1 MDATWLLFTIGVA
14 LILAKIGDSIIER
27 FELPGVLGELIMGMI
42 LGNLVYFGIV
52 GPQYLPIVSGQGF
65 TTSATEVSEF
75 LAKLGIIF
83 LLFLGALDTDIEQLK
98 KTGVTATISTVLG
111 VFVPLIM
118 GWYALMAMGYPSR
131 EAFAG
136 GVLLTATSIGLT
148 VRVMMDLGVLR
159 SEVGAASLSASVM
172 DDFLGIA
179 LIIFAVGS
187 GSLIDL
193 SVKIVAFF
201 IITGVIAWY
210 LIDYYI
216 KFAERLHV
224 EKGILGAALGMMF
237 LFAAL
242 AESWFAAAIE
252 GAFMM
257 GLVLSKLPE
266 GKRLMEDV
274 RAIGYGLLIPF
285 FFIHTGAMLNLKVF
299 ENADA
304 LVLAGVLSAIAIVGK
319 VVGRG
324 FGAWITAWGRGR
336 EFLMTKENAWMSLQ
350 MGIGSIPRTEV
361 ALVDLMVAIHGGA
374 IPRADAPKFIAAT
387 LIFITVSVLIT
398 PPLLKWAFKRD
409 IEATT
414 AGKLEA
420 RKSRIHERKK
430 KVAESK
436 KPRKAR
442 ETGTEA

>member
-1 MDATWLLFTIGVA
+1 METVTWLLATIGIA

-52 GPQYLPIVSGQGF
+52 SPQYLPIVSGQGF
-65 TTSATEVSEF
+65 TTDMTAIANF

-83 LLFLGALDTDIEQLK
+83 LLFLGALDTDIDQLK
-98 KTGVTATISTVLG
+98 KTGITATVSTVLG
-111 VFVPLIM
+111 VFVPLIL
-118 GWYALMAMGYPSR
+118 GWFALMEMGYPSR

-148 VRVMMDLGVLR
+148 VRVMMDLGVLK

-179 LIIFAVGS
+179 LVIFAVGT
-187 GSLIDL
+187 GGLL
-193 SVKIVAFF
+193 NLTLKIIAFF
-201 IITGVIAWY
+201 VITGVIWWY
-210 LIDYYI
+210 LVDYYI

-224 EKGILGAALGMMF
+224 EKGILGMALGMMF

-242 AESWFAAAIE
+242 AEGWFAAAIE

-257 GLVLSKLPE
+257 GLTLSKLPE
-266 GKRLMEDV
+266 GKRLMDDV

-285 FFIHTGAMLNLKVF
+285 FFVHTGAMLNLTVF
-299 ENADA
+299 EHKNALILA
-304 LVLAGVLSAIAIVGK
+304 TVLTTIAVVGK
-319 VVGRG
+319 IIGRG
-324 FGAWITAWGRGR
+324 FGAWITAWGRGKDFLFTR
-336 EFLMTKENAWMSLQ
+336 ENFWMSLQ

-374 IPRADAPKFIAAT
+374 IPPSDAPDFIAAT

-398 PPLLKWAFKRD
+398 PPLLKWAFRAE
-409 IEATT
+409 IEKAK
-414 AGKLEA
+414 AM
-420 RKSRIHERKK
+420 
-430 KVAESK
+430 KVAQKVE
-436 KPRKAR
+436 RIN
-442 ETGTEA
+442 ETKEKIKELKGQ

>member
-1 MDATWLLFTIGVA
+1 METVTWLLFAVGIS

-27 FELPGVLGELIMGMI
+27 YELPGVLGELLMGMI
-42 LGNLVYFGIV
+42 LGNLVYFGLV
-52 GPQYLPIVSGQGF
+52 APQYLPIVSGEGF
-65 TTSATEVSEF
+65 TTDMTTVANF

-83 LLFLGALDTDIEQLK
+83 LLFLGALDTDIDQLK
-98 KTGVTATISTVLG
+98 KTGLTATVSTLLG

-118 GWYALMAMGYPSR
+118 GWFALMAMGYPSR

-148 VRVMMDLGVLR
+148 VRVMMDLGVLK

-179 LIIFAVGS
+179 LVIFAVGT
-187 GSLIDL
+187 GGLIEL

-201 IITGVIAWY
+201 LITGVIWWF
-210 LIDYYI
+210 LVDYYI

-224 EKGILGAALGMMF
+224 EKGILGMVLGMMF

-242 AESWFAAAIE
+242 AEGWFAAAIE

-266 GKRLMEDV
+266 GKRLMDDV

-285 FFIHTGAMLNLKVF
+285 FFVHTGAMLNLTVF
-299 ENADA
+299 ENANA
-304 LVLAGVLSAIAIVGK
+304 LILAAVLTTIAVLGK
-319 VVGRG
+319 ILGRG

-336 EFLMTKENAWMSLQ
+336 DFLFTRENFWMSLQ
-350 MGIGSIPRTEV
+350 MGIGSVPRTEV

-374 IPRADAPKFIAAT
+374 IRPEHAPEFIAAT

-398 PPLLKWAFKRD
+398 PPLLKWAFKRE
-409 IEATT
+409 IE
-414 AGKLEA
+414 E
-420 RKSRIHERKK
+420 SRSAKAAQKIERIQ
-430 KVAESK
+430 
-436 KPRKAR
+436 
-442 ETGTEA
+442 ETKERIKEIKEGR

>member
-1 MDATWLLFTIGVA
+1 METVTWLLFAIGIA

-42 LGNLVYFGIV
+42 LGNLVYFGV
-52 GPQYLPIVSGQGF
+52 VSPQYLPIVSGQGF
-65 TTSATEVSEF
+65 STDMTTVANF

-83 LLFLGALDTDIEQLK
+83 LLFLGALDTDVEQLK
-98 KTGVTATISTVLG
+98 KTGVTATVSTVLG

-118 GWYALMAMGYPSR
+118 GWFALMEMGYPSR

-148 VRVMMDLGVLR
+148 VRVMMDLGVLK

-179 LIIFAVGS
+179 LVIFAVGS
-187 GSLIDL
+187 GGLLEL
-193 SVKIVAFF
+193 SIKIVVFF
-201 IITGVIAWY
+201 IITGVIWWY
-210 LIDYYI
+210 LVDYYI

-224 EKGILGAALGMMF
+224 EKGILGMALGMMF

-242 AESWFAAAIE
+242 AEGWFAAAIE

-285 FFIHTGAMLNLKVF
+285 FFVHTGAMLNLTVF
-299 ENADA
+299 ENANA
-304 LVLAGVLSAIAIVGK
+304 LVLAAVLTTIAVVGK
-319 VVGRG
+319 IIGRG

-336 EFLMTKENAWMSLQ
+336 NFLFTRENLWMSLQ
-350 MGIGSIPRTEV
+350 MGIGSVPRTEV

-374 IPRADAPKFIAAT
+374 IPPKDAPEFIAAT

-398 PPLLKWAFKRD
+398 PPLLKWAFKRE
-409 IEATT
+409 IEEAKATK
-414 AGKLEA
+414 AA
-420 RKSRIHERKK
+420 K
-430 KVAESK
+430 KVEK
-436 KPRKAR
+436 VL
-442 ETGTEA
+442 ETKEKIKELKGSQ

>member
-1 MDATWLLFTIGVA
+1 MEVTWILFTIGVA

-52 GPQYLPIVSGQGF
+52 APQYLPIVSGSGF
-65 TTSATEVSEF
+65 TTSATEIADF

-83 LLFLGALDTDIEQLK
+83 LLFLGALDTDIDQLK
-98 KTGVTATISTVLG
+98 KTGVTATVSTVLG
-111 VFVPLIM
+111 VFTPLILA
-118 GWYALMAMGYPSR
+118 WYALMAMGYPSR

-179 LIIFAVGS
+179 LVIFAVGS
-187 GSLIDL
+187 GSLL
-193 SVKIVAFF
+193 NLTVKIVAFF
-201 IITGVIAWY
+201 IITGVIGWY
-210 LIDYYI
+210 LVDYYI

-224 EKGILGAALGMMF
+224 EKGILGMAVGMMF
-237 LFAAL
+237 IFASL
-242 AESWFAAAIE
+242 AEGWFAAAIE

-257 GLVLSKLPE
+257 GLILSKLPE
-266 GKRLMEDV
+266 GKRLMEDA
-274 RAIGYGLLIPF
+274 RAIGYGLLVPF
-285 FFIHTGAMLNLKVF
+285 FFVHTGAMLDMKVF
-299 ENADA
+299 ENANA
-304 LVLAGVLSAIAIVGK
+304 LVLAAVMSVIAVIGK
-319 VVGRG
+319 ILGRG

-336 EFLMTKENAWMSLQ
+336 EFLTTRENAWMSLQ

-361 ALVDLMVAIHGGA
+361 ALVDLMVAIQGKA
-374 IPRADAPKFIAAT
+374 IPPSDAPKFIAAT

-398 PPLLKWAFKRD
+398 PPLLKWAFAKE
-409 IEATT
+409 IQEAKD
-414 AGKLEA
+414 AKAAEKVGKIQETKERIKEL
-420 RKSRIHERKK
+420 KGSR
-430 KVAESK
+430 
-436 KPRKAR
+436 
-442 ETGTEA
+442 

>member
-1 MDATWLLFTIGVA
+1 METVTWLLFTIGIA

-42 LGNLVYFGIV
+42 LGNLVYFGLV
-52 GPQYLPIVSGQGF
+52 SPHYLPIVSGQGF
-65 TTSATEVSEF
+65 TTDITQISEF

-83 LLFLGALDTDIEQLK
+83 LLFLGALDTDIDQLK
-98 KTGVTATISTVLG
+98 STGVTATVSTVLG
-111 VFVPLIM
+111 VFTPLIIA
-118 GWYALMAMGYPSR
+118 WYALMAMGYPSR

-148 VRVMMDLGVLR
+148 VRVMMDLGVLK

-179 LIIFAVGS
+179 LVIFAVGT
-187 GSLIDL
+187 GSLL
-193 SVKIVAFF
+193 NLTVKIVAFF
-201 IITGVIAWY
+201 VITGVIWWY
-210 LIDYYI
+210 LVDYYI

-224 EKGILGAALGMMF
+224 EKGILGMALGMMF

-242 AESWFAAAIE
+242 AEGWFAAAIE

-257 GLVLSKLPE
+257 GLTLSKLPE
-266 GKRLMEDV
+266 GKRMMDDV

-285 FFIHTGAMLNLKVF
+285 FFVHTGAMLNLTVF
-299 ENADA
+299 EHRNA
-304 LVLAGVLSAIAIVGK
+304 LVLATVMSLIAVIGK
-319 VVGRG
+319 IIGRG

-336 EFLMTKENAWMSLQ
+336 SFLTTRENFWMSLQ

-361 ALVDLMVAIHGGA
+361 ALVDLMVAIQGKA
-374 IPRADAPKFIAAT
+374 IPPKDAPDFVAAT

-398 PPLLKWAFKRD
+398 PPLLKWAFKAE
-409 IEATT
+409 IEKA
-414 AGKLEA
+414 KRA
-420 RKSRIHERKK
+420 RAEEKIRRVQETKERIKELKGR
-430 KVAESK
+430 
-436 KPRKAR
+436 
-442 ETGTEA
+442 

>member
-1 MDATWLLFTIGVA
+1 MEGVTWLLFTIGIA
-14 LILAKIGDSIIER
+14 LILAKIGDSIIEH

-42 LGNLVYFGIV
+42 LGNLVYFGFV
-52 GPQYLPIVSGQGF
+52 APQYLPIVSGAGYESVVNQI
-65 TTSATEVSEF
+65 AEF

-98 KTGVTATISTVLG
+98 KTGLTATVSTVLG
-111 VFVPLIM
+111 VFVPLIL
-118 GWYALMAMGYPSR
+118 GWWALMAMGYPSR

-179 LIIFAVGS
+179 LVIFAVGT
-187 GSLIDL
+187 GSLFEL
-193 SVKIVAFF
+193 SLKIVAFF
-201 IITGVIAWY
+201 IITGLIAWY

-216 KFAERLHV
+216 RFAERLHV
-224 EKGILGAALGMMF
+224 EKGILGMAIGMMF

-242 AESWFAAAIE
+242 AEGWFAAAIE

-266 GKRLMEDV
+266 GKRIMEDV

-285 FFIHTGAMLNLKVF
+285 FFVHTGAMLNLTVF
-299 ENADA
+299 EHRNALILA
-304 LVLAGVLSAIAIVGK
+304 AVLTTIAVVGK
-319 VVGRG
+319 IIGRG
-324 FGAWITAWGRGR
+324 LGAWITAWGRGKD
-336 EFLMTKENAWMSLQ
+336 FLFTRDNFWMSLQ
-350 MGIGSIPRTEV
+350 MGIGSVPRTEV
-361 ALVDLMVAIHGGA
+361 ALVDLMVAIQGGA
-374 IPRADAPKFIAAT
+374 IPPKDAPEFIAAT

-398 PPLLKWAFKRD
+398 PPLLKWAFKAE
-409 IEATT
+409 IEKTRAEK
-414 AGKLEA
+414 AAQKVE
-420 RKSRIHERKK
+420 RIQ
-430 KVAESK
+430 
-436 KPRKAR
+436 
-442 ETGTEA
+442 ETKEKIKELKGSG

>member
-1 MDATWLLFTIGVA
+1 MEAVTWLLFAIGVS

-42 LGNLVYFGIV
+42 LGNLVYFGV
-52 GPQYLPIVSGQGF
+52 VAPQYLPIVSGQNF
-65 TTSATEVSEF
+65 TTNATAVADF
-75 LAKLGIIF
+75 MAKLGIIF
-83 LLFLGALDTDIEQLK
+83 LLFLGALDTDIDQLK
-98 KTGVTATISTVLG
+98 KTGVTATVSTVLG

-118 GWYALMAMGYPSR
+118 GWFALMAMGYPSR

-148 VRVMMDLGVLR
+148 VRVMMDLGVLK

-179 LIIFAVGS
+179 LVVFAVGS
-187 GSLIDL
+187 GSLLNLTI
-193 SVKIVAFF
+193 KIVAFF
-201 IITGVIAWY
+201 VITGVIWWF
-210 LIDYYI
+210 LVDYYI

-224 EKGILGAALGMMF
+224 EKGILGMVLGMMF

-242 AESWFAAAIE
+242 AEGWFAAAIE

-266 GKRLMEDV
+266 GKRLMDDV

-285 FFIHTGAMLNLKVF
+285 FFVHTGAMLNMTVF
-299 ENADA
+299 EHKNA
-304 LVLAGVLSAIAIVGK
+304 LVLATVLTTIAVIGK
-319 VVGRG
+319 ILGRG

-336 EFLMTKENAWMSLQ
+336 DFLMTRENAWMSLQ

-361 ALVDLMVAIHGGA
+361 ALVDLMVAIQGGA
-374 IPRADAPKFIAAT
+374 IPPKDAQEFIAAT

-398 PPLLKWAFKRD
+398 PPLLKWAFKAE
-409 IEATT
+409 IE
-414 AGKLEA
+414 EA
-420 RKSRIHERKK
+420 NAARAAQKTERIQETKK
-430 KVAESK
+430 RIKEIRGSQ
-436 KPRKAR
+436 
-442 ETGTEA
+442 

>member
-1 MDATWLLFTIGVA
+1 METVTWLLFTLGIS

-27 FELPGVLGELIMGMI
+27 FELPGVLGELIMGII

-52 GPQYLPIVSGQGF
+52 SPQYLPIVSGEGF
-65 TTSATEVSEF
+65 TTDATKVSEF

-83 LLFLGALDTDIEQLK
+83 LLFLGALDTDVEQLK
-98 KTGVTATISTVLG
+98 KTGLTATVSTLLG

-118 GWYALMAMGYPSR
+118 GWFVLMEMGYPSK

-148 VRVMMDLGVLR
+148 VRVMMDLGVLK
-159 SEVGAASLSASVM
+159 SEVGVASLSASVM

-179 LIIFAVGS
+179 LIIFAVGT

-193 SVKIVAFF
+193 SIKIVLFF
-201 IITGVIAWY
+201 IITGVIWWY
-210 LIDYYI
+210 LVDYYI

-224 EKGILGAALGMMF
+224 EKGVLGMVIGMMF

-242 AESWFAAAIE
+242 AEGWFAAAIE

-266 GKRLMEDV
+266 GRRLMDDL
-274 RAIGYGLLIPF
+274 RAIGYGLLVPF
-285 FFIHTGAMLNLKVF
+285 FFVHTGAMLNLTVF

-304 LVLAGVLSAIAIVGK
+304 LVLAAVLTTVAVVGK
-319 VVGRG
+319 VLGRG

-336 EFLMTKENAWMSLQ
+336 EFLFTKENLWMSLQ

-361 ALVDLMVAIHGGA
+361 ALVNLMVAIHGGA
-374 IPRADAPKFIAAT
+374 IPPEDAPKFIAAT

-398 PPLLKWAFKRD
+398 PPLLKWAFKNE
-409 IEATT
+409 IE
-414 AGKLEA
+414 
-420 RKSRIHERKK
+420 
-430 KVAESK
+430 
-436 KPRKAR
+436 KAR
-442 ETGTEA
+442 SSKASRKVERIMETKEKIKELKGSQ

>member
-1 MDATWLLFTIGVA
+1 MEGVAWLLATIGIA

-42 LGNLVYFGIV
+42 LGNLVYFGYV
-52 GPQYLPIVSGQGF
+52 APDYLPIVSGMGYESVLNQI
-65 TTSATEVSEF
+65 AEF

-98 KTGVTATISTVLG
+98 KTGVTATVSTILG
-111 VFVPLIM
+111 VSVPLLL
-118 GWYALMAMGYPSR
+118 GWWALRAMGYPSR

-179 LIIFAVGS
+179 LVIFAVGT
-187 GSLIDL
+187 GSLFEL
-193 SVKIVAFF
+193 SIKIVAFF
-201 IITGVIAWY
+201 IITGVLGWY
-210 LIDYYI
+210 FIDHYI
-216 KFAERLHV
+216 RFAEKLHV
-224 EKGILGAALGMMF
+224 EKGILGMAIGMMF

-242 AESWFAAAIE
+242 AEGWFAAAIE

-257 GLVLSKLPE
+257 GLILSKLPE
-266 GKRLMEDV
+266 GKRIMEDV

-285 FFIHTGAMLNLKVF
+285 FFVHTGAMLNLKVF

-304 LVLAGVLSAIAIVGK
+304 ITLAAVLSVIAIVGK
-319 VVGRG
+319 IVGRG
-324 FGAWITAWGRGR
+324 FGAWVTAWGRGR
-336 EFLMTKENAWMSLQ
+336 DFLFTRENFWMSLQ
-350 MGIGSIPRTEV
+350 MGIGSVPRTEV

-374 IPRADAPKFIAAT
+374 IPPSDAPKFIAAT

-398 PPLLKWAFKRD
+398 PPLLKWAFKAE
-409 IEATT
+409 IEKAK
-414 AGKLEA
+414 AEKAAQKVG
-420 RKSRIHERKK
+420 RIQ
-430 KVAESK
+430 
-436 KPRKAR
+436 
-442 ETGTEA
+442 ETKEKIKELKGSG

>member
-1 MDATWLLFTIGVA
+1 METVTWLLFALGIS
-14 LILAKIGDSIIER
+14 LILAKIGDSLIER
-27 FELPGVLGELIMGMI
+27 FELPGVLGELIMGII

-52 GPQYLPIVSGQGF
+52 APQYLPIVSGEGF
-65 TTSATEVSEF
+65 TTDATQVSEF

-83 LLFLGALDTDIEQLK
+83 LLFLGALDTDVEQLK
-98 KTGVTATISTVLG
+98 KTGLTATVSTLLG

-118 GWYALMAMGYPSR
+118 GWFVLMEMGYPSK

-148 VRVMMDLGVLR
+148 VRVMMDLGVLK
-159 SEVGAASLSASVM
+159 SEVGVASLSASVM

-179 LIIFAVGS
+179 LIIFAVGT

-193 SVKIVAFF
+193 SIKIVLFF
-201 IITGVIAWY
+201 IITGVIWWY
-210 LIDYYI
+210 LVDHYI
-216 KFAERLHV
+216 RFAERLHV
-224 EKGILGAALGMMF
+224 EKGVLGMVIGMMF

-266 GKRLMEDV
+266 GRRLMDDI
-274 RAIGYGLLIPF
+274 RAIGYGLLVPF
-285 FFIHTGAMLNLKVF
+285 FFVHTGAMLNLTVF

-304 LVLAGVLSAIAIVGK
+304 LVLATVLTVVAVFGK
-319 VVGRG
+319 VLGRG

-336 EFLMTKENAWMSLQ
+336 EFLFTKENLWMSLQ

-361 ALVDLMVAIHGGA
+361 ALVNLMVAIHGGA
-374 IPRADAPKFIAAT
+374 IPPEDAPKFIAAT

-398 PPLLKWAFKRD
+398 PPLLKWAFKNE
-409 IEATT
+409 IE
-414 AGKLEA
+414 
-420 RKSRIHERKK
+420 
-430 KVAESK
+430 
-436 KPRKAR
+436 KAR
-442 ETGTEA
+442 SSKASRKVERIMETKEKIKELKGSQ

>member
-1 MDATWLLFTIGVA
+1 MDATWILFTIGIA

-27 FELPGVLGELIMGMI
+27 FELPGVLGELLMGML

-52 GPQYLPIVSGQGF
+52 APRYLPIVSGQGF
-65 TTSATEVSEF
+65 ETAATEISKF

-98 KTGVTATISTVLG
+98 RTGVTATISTVLG
-111 VFVPLIM
+111 VFTPLIM

-179 LIIFAVGS
+179 LVIFAVGS
-187 GSLIDL
+187 GGLINL
-193 SVKIVAFF
+193 SVKIVVFF

-210 LIDYYI
+210 LVDYYI
-216 KFAERLHV
+216 QFAERLHV
-224 EKGILGAALGMMF
+224 EKGILGMALGMMF

-242 AESWFAAAIE
+242 AEGWFAAAIE

-266 GKRLMEDV
+266 GKRMMEDV
-274 RAIGYGLLIPF
+274 RAIGYGLLVPF

-299 ENADA
+299 ENGKAIT
-304 LVLAGVLSAIAIVGK
+304 LAAVLSTIAIVGK
-319 VVGRG
+319 IIGRG

-336 EFLMTKENAWMSLQ
+336 DFLFTGENFWMSLQ

-361 ALVDLMVAIHGGA
+361 ALVDLMVAVQGGA
-374 IPRADAPKFIAAT
+374 ILPKDAPEFVAAT
-387 LIFITVSVLIT
+387 LIFITVSVLTT
-398 PPLLKWAFKRD
+398 PPLLKWAFSRD
-409 IEATT
+409 IESTIDQ
-414 AGKLEA
+414 KIEV
-420 RKSRIHERKK
+420 RKSKISARKK
-430 KVAESK
+430 KVIQK
-436 KPRKAR
+436 RK
-442 ETGTEA
+442 ETEPKLEE

>member
-1 MDATWLLFTIGVA
+1 METVTWLLATIGIS

-52 GPQYLPIVSGQGF
+52 SPKYLPIVSGQGF
-65 TTSATEVSEF
+65 TGDITAIADF

-83 LLFLGALDTDIEQLK
+83 LLFLGALDTDIDQLK
-98 KTGVTATISTVLG
+98 KTGLTATISTVLG

-118 GWYALMAMGYPSR
+118 GWFALMAMGYPSR

-148 VRVMMDLGVLR
+148 VRVMMDLGVLK

-179 LIIFAVGS
+179 LVIFAVGT
-187 GSLIDL
+187 GGLL
-193 SVKIVAFF
+193 NLTVKIVAFF
-201 IITGVIAWY
+201 IITGVIWWY
-210 LIDYYI
+210 LVDYYI

-224 EKGILGAALGMMF
+224 EKGILGMALGMMF

-242 AESWFAAAIE
+242 AEGWFAAAIE

-285 FFIHTGAMLNLKVF
+285 FFVHTGAMLNLTVF
-299 ENADA
+299 EHRNA
-304 LVLAGVLSAIAIVGK
+304 LVLAAVLTTIAVIGK
-319 VVGRG
+319 IIGRG

-336 EFLMTKENAWMSLQ
+336 EFLFTRENFWMSLQ

-374 IPRADAPKFIAAT
+374 IPPKDAPEFIAAT
-387 LIFITVSVLIT
+387 LIFITISVLIT
-398 PPLLKWAFKRD
+398 PPLLKWAFKAE
-409 IEATT
+409 IEKAK
-414 AGKLEA
+414 AEKA
-420 RKSRIHERKK
+420 SK
-430 KVAESK
+430 KVE
-436 KPRKAR
+436 RIQ
-442 ETGTEA
+442 ETKERIKELKGR

>member
-1 MDATWLLFTIGVA
+1 MESVTWLLFALGLS

-27 FELPGVLGELIMGMI
+27 YELPGVLGELLMGMI

-52 GPQYLPIVSGQGF
+52 APQYLPIVSGEAF
-65 TTSATEVSEF
+65 TTDMTVVANF

-83 LLFLGALDTDIEQLK
+83 LLFLGALDADLEQLK
-98 KTGVTATISTVLG
+98 KTGLTATVSTVLG
-111 VFVPLIM
+111 VFVPLVI
-118 GWYALMAMGYPSR
+118 GWFALMEMGYPSR

-148 VRVMMDLGVLR
+148 VRVMMDLGVLK

-179 LIIFAVGS
+179 LVIFAVGS
-187 GSLIDL
+187 GGLLEL

-201 IITGVIAWY
+201 ILTGVIWWF
-210 LIDYYI
+210 LVDYYI

-224 EKGILGAALGMMF
+224 EKGILGVVLGMMF

-242 AESWFAAAIE
+242 AEGWFAAAIE

-274 RAIGYGLLIPF
+274 KAIGYGLLIPF
-285 FFIHTGAMLNLKVF
+285 FFVHTGAMLNLTVF
-299 ENADA
+299 ENANA
-304 LVLAGVLSAIAIVGK
+304 LILAAVLTAVAVFGK
-319 VVGRG
+319 VAGRG
-324 FGAWITAWGRGR
+324 LGAWITAWGRGR
-336 EFLMTKENAWMSLQ
+336 AFLFTKKNFWMSLQ
-350 MGIGSIPRTEV
+350 MGIGSVPRTEV

-374 IPRADAPKFIAAT
+374 ISPEHAPEFIAAT

-398 PPLLKWAFKRD
+398 PPLLKWAFREEIETTRAQKASAKVERIESTKKR
-409 IEATT
+409 IKELK
-414 AGKLEA
+414 G
-420 RKSRIHERKK
+420 S
-430 KVAESK
+430 
-436 KPRKAR
+436 
-442 ETGTEA
+442 G

>member
-1 MDATWLLFTIGVA
+1 MEGVAWLLATIGIA

-42 LGNLVYFGIV
+42 LGNLVYFGYV
-52 GPQYLPIVSGQGF
+52 APDYLPIVSGMGYESVLNQI
-65 TTSATEVSEF
+65 AEF

-98 KTGVTATISTVLG
+98 KTGLTATVSTVLG
-111 VFVPLIM
+111 VFVPLVL
-118 GWYALMAMGYPSR
+118 GWWALRAMGYPSR

-136 GVLLTATSIGLT
+136 GILLTATSIGLT

-179 LIIFAVGS
+179 LIIFAVGT
-187 GSLIDL
+187 GSLFEL
-193 SVKIVAFF
+193 SIKIVAFF
-201 IITGVIAWY
+201 IITGVLGWY
-210 LIDYYI
+210 FIDHYI
-216 KFAERLHV
+216 RFAEKLHV
-224 EKGILGAALGMMF
+224 EKGILGMAIGMMF

-242 AESWFAAAIE
+242 AEGWFAAAIE

-257 GLVLSKLPE
+257 GLILSKLPE
-266 GKRLMEDV
+266 GKRIMEDV

-285 FFIHTGAMLNLKVF
+285 FFVHTGAMLNLKVF

-304 LVLAGVLSAIAIVGK
+304 ITLAAVLSVIAIVGK
-319 VVGRG
+319 IVGRG

-336 EFLMTKENAWMSLQ
+336 DFLFTRENFWMSLQ
-350 MGIGSIPRTEV
+350 MGIGSVPRTEV

-374 IPRADAPKFIAAT
+374 IPPGDAPKFIAAT

-398 PPLLKWAFKRD
+398 PPLLKWAFKAE
-409 IEATT
+409 IEKAK
-414 AGKLEA
+414 AEKAAQKVG
-420 RKSRIHERKK
+420 RIQ
-430 KVAESK
+430 
-436 KPRKAR
+436 
-442 ETGTEA
+442 ETKEKIKELKGSE

>member
-1 MDATWLLFTIGVA
+1 METVTWLLFALGVS

-27 FELPGVLGELIMGMI
+27 YELPGVLGELLMGMI

-52 GPQYLPIVSGQGF
+52 APEYLPIVTGEGF
-65 TTSATEVSEF
+65 TTSMTTVANF

-83 LLFLGALDTDIEQLK
+83 LLFLGALDADLEQLK
-98 KTGVTATISTVLG
+98 KTGVTATVSTLLG
-111 VFVPLIM
+111 VFVPLAL
-118 GWYALMAMGYPSR
+118 GWFALVEMGYSSR

-148 VRVMMDLGVLR
+148 VRVMMDLGVLK

-179 LIIFAVGS
+179 LVIFAVGS
-187 GSLIDL
+187 GSLIEL
-193 SVKIVAFF
+193 SAKIVAFF
-201 IITGVIAWY
+201 IITGVIWWF
-210 LIDYYI
+210 LVDYYI
-216 KFAERLHV
+216 RFAERLHV
-224 EKGILGAALGMMF
+224 EKGILGMVLGMTF

-242 AESWFAAAIE
+242 AEGWFAAAIE

-285 FFIHTGAMLNLKVF
+285 FFVHTGAMLNLTVF
-299 ENADA
+299 ENANA
-304 LVLAGVLSAIAIVGK
+304 LILAGVLTTVAVFGK
-319 VVGRG
+319 IFGRG
-324 FGAWITAWGRGR
+324 IGAWITAWGRGR
-336 EFLMTKENAWMSLQ
+336 DFLFTRENFWMSLQ
-350 MGIGSIPRTEV
+350 MGIGSVPRTEV

-374 IPRADAPKFIAAT
+374 IRPEHAPEFIAAT

-398 PPLLKWAFKRD
+398 PPLLKWAFKRE
-409 IEATT
+409 IEESRTMKAT
-414 AGKLEA
+414 
-420 RKSRIHERKK
+420 RKVERIQTTKEKIK
-430 KVAESK
+430 EIKGSS
-436 KPRKAR
+436 
-442 ETGTEA
+442 

>member
-1 MDATWLLFTIGVA
+1 MEVTWLLFTIGVA

-27 FELPGVLGELIMGMI
+27 FELPGVLGELVMGMI

-52 GPQYLPIVSGQGF
+52 APQYLPIVSGSGF
-65 TTSATEVSEF
+65 TTNVTEIADF

-83 LLFLGALDTDIEQLK
+83 LLFLGALDTDIDQLK
-98 KTGVTATISTVLG
+98 RTGVTATVSTVLG
-111 VFVPLIM
+111 VFTPLILA
-118 GWYALMAMGYPSR
+118 WYALMAMGYPSR

-179 LIIFAVGS
+179 LVIFAVGT
-187 GSLIDL
+187 GSLL
-193 SVKIVAFF
+193 NLTVKIVAFF

-210 LIDYYI
+210 LVDYYI
-216 KFAERLHV
+216 KFSERLHV
-224 EKGILGAALGMMF
+224 EKGILGMSLGMMF
-237 LFAAL
+237 IFAAL
-242 AESWFAAAIE
+242 AEGWFAAAIE

-257 GLVLSKLPE
+257 GLILSKLPE

-274 RAIGYGLLIPF
+274 RAIGYGLLVPF
-285 FFIHTGAMLNLKVF
+285 FFVHTGAMLDMKVF

-304 LVLAGVLSAIAIVGK
+304 LVLAAVMSVIAVIGK
-319 VVGRG
+319 IIGRG

-336 EFLMTKENAWMSLQ
+336 KFLTTKENAWMSLQ

-361 ALVDLMVAIHGGA
+361 ALVDLMVAIQGKA
-374 IPRADAPKFIAAT
+374 IPPSDAPKFIAAT

-398 PPLLKWAFKRD
+398 PPLLKWAFVKE
-409 IEATT
+409 IQEA
-414 AGKLEA
+414 KEA
-420 RKSRIHERKK
+420 KAAEKVGRIQETKEKIKELRK
-430 KVAESK
+430 
-436 KPRKAR
+436 
-442 ETGTEA
+442 GG

>member
-1 MDATWLLFTIGVA
+1 MEGVAWLLATIGIA

-27 FELPGVLGELIMGMI
+27 FELPGVLGELIMGML
-42 LGNLVYFGIV
+42 LGNLVYFGFV
-52 GPQYLPIVSGQGF
+52 APQYLPIVSGQAF
-65 TTSATEVSEF
+65 TTDVSQISEF

-83 LLFLGALDTDIEQLK
+83 LLFLGALDTDVEQLK
-98 KTGVTATISTVLG
+98 KTGVTATVSTLLG
-111 VFVPLIM
+111 VFVPLIL
-118 GWYALMAMGYPSR
+118 GWYALIAMGYPSR

-179 LIIFAVGS
+179 LVIFAVGS

-201 IITGVIAWY
+201 IITGVLGWY
-210 LIDYYI
+210 FIDYYI
-216 KFAERLHV
+216 RFAERLHV
-224 EKGILGAALGMMF
+224 EKGILGMTIGMMF

-242 AESWFAAAIE
+242 AEGWFAAAIE

-257 GLVLSKLPE
+257 GLILSKLPE

-285 FFIHTGAMLNLKVF
+285 FFVHTGAMLNLTVF
-299 ENADA
+299 ENANA
-304 LVLAGVLSAIAIVGK
+304 LILAAVMTTIAVLGK
-319 VVGRG
+319 IIGRG
-324 FGAWITAWGRGR
+324 FGAWITAWGRGKD
-336 EFLMTKENAWMSLQ
+336 FLFTKENFWMSLQ
-350 MGIGSIPRTEV
+350 MGIGSVPRTEV

-374 IPRADAPKFIAAT
+374 ISPDHAQEFIAAT
-387 LIFITVSVLIT
+387 LMFITISVLIT
-398 PPLLKWAFKRD
+398 PPLLKWAFRRE
-409 IEATT
+409 IEEAKATK
-414 AGKLEA
+414 A
-420 RKSRIHERKK
+420 SK
-430 KVAESK
+430 KVE
-436 KPRKAR
+436 RIQ
-442 ETGTEA
+442 ETKEKIKELKGSQ

>member
-1 MDATWLLFTIGVA
+1 MEAVTWLLFTIGVA

-42 LGNLVYFGIV
+42 LGNLVYFGLV
-52 GPQYLPIVSGQGF
+52 SPQYLPIVSGQGF
-65 TTSATEVSEF
+65 TTDITQISEF

-83 LLFLGALDTDIEQLK
+83 LLFLGALDTDIDQLK
-98 KTGVTATISTVLG
+98 STGVTATVSTVLG
-111 VFVPLIM
+111 VFTPLIIA
-118 GWYALMAMGYPSR
+118 WYALMAMGYPSR

-148 VRVMMDLGVLR
+148 VRVMMDLGVLK

-179 LIIFAVGS
+179 LVIFAVGS
-187 GSLIDL
+187 GGLL
-193 SVKIVAFF
+193 NLTLKIVAFF
-201 IITGVIAWY
+201 IITGVIWWY
-210 LIDYYI
+210 LVDYYI

-224 EKGILGAALGMMF
+224 EKGILGMAIGMMF

-242 AESWFAAAIE
+242 AEGWFAAAIE

-257 GLVLSKLPE
+257 GLTLSKLPE
-266 GKRLMEDV
+266 GKRMMDDV

-285 FFIHTGAMLNLKVF
+285 FFVHTGAMLNLTVF
-299 ENADA
+299 EHRNA
-304 LVLAGVLSAIAIVGK
+304 LVLATVMSVIAVIGK
-319 VVGRG
+319 IIGRG

-336 EFLMTKENAWMSLQ
+336 SFLTTRENFWMSLQ

-361 ALVDLMVAIHGGA
+361 ALVDLLVAIQGKA
-374 IPRADAPKFIAAT
+374 IPPKDASDFVAAT

-398 PPLLKWAFKRD
+398 PPLLKWAFKAE
-409 IEATT
+409 IEKAKMERAEEKIRRVQET
-414 AGKLEA
+414 KE
-420 RKSRIHERKK
+420 RIKELKGR
-430 KVAESK
+430 
-436 KPRKAR
+436 
-442 ETGTEA
+442 